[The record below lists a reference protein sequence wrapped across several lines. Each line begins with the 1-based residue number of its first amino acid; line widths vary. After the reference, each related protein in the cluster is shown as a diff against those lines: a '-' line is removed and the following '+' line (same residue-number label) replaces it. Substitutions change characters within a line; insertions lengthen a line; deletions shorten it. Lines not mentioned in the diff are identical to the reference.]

1 MGAFRREEKTC
12 FQWPETVPQGPGRR
26 RPARAP
32 APLRAQLTSPAR
44 GHTSRAGAVSGISPH
59 SEHPVRTKPIPG
71 LSRRGGWCSELP
83 HLLGSFL
90 ASLAPT
96 MPPCH
101 PAGRFQK
108 PCACCRAALAP
119 ERGARPPLTAHPS
132 SAVTCLHFLAG
143 GHKGLGITDQSK
155 LNATS
160 HHSLLLQF
168 G

>member
-71 LSRRGGWCSELP
+71 LSRRGGGAVNSPTCWGLSLP
-83 HLLGSFL
+83 LWLQRCPPATLRGVFRSP
-90 ASLAPT
+90 APA
-96 MPPCH
+96 
-101 PAGRFQK
+101 AGLHWHR
-108 PCACCRAALAP
+108 
-119 ERGARPPLTAHPS
+119 RGEPDP
-132 SAVTCLHFLAG
+132 
-143 GHKGLGITDQSK
+143 
-155 LNATS
+155 
-160 HHSLLLQF
+160 HSLLTPPQRSPVCISLLEDTKDW
-168 G
+168 GSLTRAN